1 MDKIT
6 KEYDNI
12 RERIEN
18 YVQKFINE
26 IEKQR
31 DHALQIINQRQHLN
45 DEAFWTGNGF
55 DNGEK
60 LDFFIS
66 LVQTGQKKLLAK
78 NITDKDLIELSDNL
92 HTMPDVDEKLIELI
106 QFSQLKLEFDELL
119 PTKKFI
125 HLSDFQEINN
135 KDDKS
140 INNNEENDCISL

>member
-140 INNNEENDCISL
+140 INNNEENDCISP

>member
-1 MDKIT
+1 DKIT

-26 IEKQR
+26 IEKQP
-31 DHALQIINQRQHLN
+31 
-45 DEAFWTGNGF
+45 FWTGNGF

-78 NITDKDLIELSDNL
+78 TITDKDLIQLSDNL
-92 HTMPDVDEKLIELI
+92 HTMSDVDEKLIELI

-140 INNNEENDCISL
+140 INNNEENDCISP

>member
-1 MDKIT
+1 MEMDKIT

-31 DHALQIINQRQHLN
+31 DHALQIINERQHLN
-45 DEAFWTGNGF
+45 DEAFWAGNGF

-66 LVQTGQKKLLAK
+66 LVQTGQKKSFAK
-78 NITDKDLIELSDNL
+78 SITDKDLIELSDNL

-106 QFSQLKLEFDELL
+106 
-119 PTKKFI
+119 
-125 HLSDFQEINN
+125 
-135 KDDKS
+135 
-140 INNNEENDCISL
+140 

>member
-1 MDKIT
+1 MEMDKIT

-12 RERIEN
+12 REP
-18 YVQKFINE
+18 
-26 IEKQR
+26 
-31 DHALQIINQRQHLN
+31 
-45 DEAFWTGNGF
+45 
-55 DNGEK
+55 
-60 LDFFIS
+60 
-66 LVQTGQKKLLAK
+66 K

-140 INNNEENDCISL
+140 INNNEENDCISP

>member
-1 MDKIT
+1 MEMDKIT

-31 DHALQIINQRQHLN
+31 DHALQIINERQHLN

-55 DNGEK
+55 DN
-60 LDFFIS
+60 
-66 LVQTGQKKLLAK
+66 AK

-92 HTMPDVDEKLIELI
+92 HTIPDVDEKLIELI

-140 INNNEENDCISL
+140 INNNEENDCISP